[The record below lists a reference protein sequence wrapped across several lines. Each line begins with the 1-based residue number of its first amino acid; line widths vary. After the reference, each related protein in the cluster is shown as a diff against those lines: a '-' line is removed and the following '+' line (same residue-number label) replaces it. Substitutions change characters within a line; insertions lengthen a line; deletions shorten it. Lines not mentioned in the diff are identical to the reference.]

1 MQNFG
6 KKARKVGENVIIVAC
21 ILFEIWIAASWMN
34 VLAHNDPWNGD
45 KKYAPNNAFVL
56 IERLRND

>member
-6 KKARKVGENVIIVAC
+6 KKAQKVAGNVIIVVC

-34 VLAHNDPWNGD
+34 VLAHNDPWRGD

>member
-1 MQNFG
+1 MQNFR
-6 KKARKVGENVIIVAC
+6 KKAWKVVGNIIVVVC

-34 VLAHNDPWNGD
+34 VLAHNDPWRGD
-45 KKYAPNNAFVL
+45 KKYAPNNIFVL